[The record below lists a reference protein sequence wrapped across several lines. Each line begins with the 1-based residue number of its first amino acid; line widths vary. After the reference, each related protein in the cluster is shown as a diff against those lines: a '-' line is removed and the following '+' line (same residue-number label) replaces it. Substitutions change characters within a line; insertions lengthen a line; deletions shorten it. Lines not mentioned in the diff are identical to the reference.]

1 MIYIKQER
9 DLEVYKLDIPKEI
22 TIIENTYQLVL
33 LNGQSKEI
41 LHITDLN
48 NYSGSEY
55 FVSIRIEPTEINKL
69 NRGYYSYVL
78 KSDNNNIVATGLL
91 VIEGENVVNR
101 VYENEIRN
109 VVYNG

>member
-1 MIYIKQER
+1 MIYIKQET

-22 TIIENTYQLVL
+22 TIIENNYQLVL

-48 NYSGSEY
+48 NYSASEY

-69 NRGYYSYVL
+69 NKGYYSYVL
-78 KSDNNNIVATGLL
+78 KSDNNNIVACGLL
-91 VIEGENVVNR
+91 VVEGENAVNT
-101 VYENEIRN
+101 VYNNDIRN